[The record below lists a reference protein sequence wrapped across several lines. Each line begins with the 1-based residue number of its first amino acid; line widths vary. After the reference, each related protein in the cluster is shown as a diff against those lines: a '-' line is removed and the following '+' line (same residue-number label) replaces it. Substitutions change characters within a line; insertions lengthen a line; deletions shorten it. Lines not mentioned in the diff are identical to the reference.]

1 MHGTTLFMLYAILIT
16 SYLYYYVYNSLT
28 VVNDSPMKNV
38 SCLMWIVYTE
48 LDVPLADLF
57 SSTCAGNVWSHV
69 IVDEE
74 CMLDNV
80 YTVSLY
86 FLLCENIYRVTEW
99 WMSVT
104 GSFLLSL
111 ALNLIIWRWIIEL
124 SAIFTSANPCF
135 LKRHNLIL
143 FNVIYFARLVK
154 KRQA

>member
-1 MHGTTLFMLYAILIT
+1 MHGTIYFIYVILIT
-16 SYLYYYVYNSLT
+16 SYLYVYVYNSLT

-38 SCLMWIVYTE
+38 SCLMWIDYTKLE
-48 LDVPLADLF
+48 VPLADLF
-57 SSTCAGNVWSHV
+57 SSICAGNVWSHV

-86 FLLCENIYRVTEW
+86 LLLCENIYRVTEW

-111 ALNLIIWRWIIEL
+111 ALNFITELYLLQLQLIP
-124 SAIFTSANPCF
+124 AF
-135 LKRHNLIL
+135 
-143 FNVIYFARLVK
+143 
-154 KRQA
+154 

>member
-74 CMLDNV
+74 CYV
-80 YTVSLY
+80 GQCIHSQSLFSIVRKY
-86 FLLCENIYRVTEW
+86 I
-99 WMSVT
+99 
-104 GSFLLSL
+104 
-111 ALNLIIWRWIIEL
+111 
-124 SAIFTSANPCF
+124 
-135 LKRHNLIL
+135 
-143 FNVIYFARLVK
+143 
-154 KRQA
+154 